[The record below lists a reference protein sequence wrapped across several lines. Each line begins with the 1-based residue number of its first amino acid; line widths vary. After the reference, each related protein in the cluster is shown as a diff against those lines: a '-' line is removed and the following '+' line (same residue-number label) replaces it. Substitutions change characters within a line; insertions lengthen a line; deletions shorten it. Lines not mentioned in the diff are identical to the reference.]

1 MKWAIDPGLEGDV
14 YADEPYL
21 YGVAGS
27 SFNVLRVGGKVG
39 EGEGDVVLGEM
50 GEEGEEGMEEGAE
63 GDGGE
68 VRREK
73 GMPEGAAER
82 KKWFLKEGGCWVWEG
97 GRVYQADF
105 FNPYLDFNSG
115 FVVFLPWCVED
126 GGKMGDMVG

>member
-27 SFNVLRVGGKVG
+27 SFNVLRVGGKDK
-39 EGEGDVVLGEM
+39 EGEGMPGK
-50 GEEGEEGMEEGAE
+50 GEEGIEEGAE

-68 VRREK
+68 VRRER

-82 KKWFLKEGGCWVWEG
+82 KKWFLKEGERWVWEG

-115 FVVFLPWCVED
+115 FSPSLALV
-126 GGKMGDMVG
+126 

>member
-1 MKWAIDPGLEGDV
+1 MKWAVDPGLEGDV

-39 EGEGDVVLGEM
+39 EAEGEGVLGK

-82 KKWFLKEGGCWVWEG
+82 KSWFLKEGGRWVWEG

-115 FVVFLPWCVED
+115 FFVFLPWCVED
-126 GGKMGDMVG
+126 GGKMGGMVG

>member
-1 MKWAIDPGLEGDV
+1 VKWAIDPGLEGDV

-27 SFNVLRVGGKVG
+27 SFNVLRVGGKVRK
-39 EGEGDVVLGEM
+39 EEEEVLGEM
-50 GEEGEEGMEEGAE
+50 QAGEEGLEEGGEEDGA
-63 GDGGE
+63 E

-82 KKWFLKEGGCWVWEG
+82 KKWFLKEGEKWVWEG

-115 FVVFLPWCVED
+115 FSPYLALVLLLEIGEKV
-126 GGKMGDMVG
+126 GAMVG